1 MRFSDSGVVTPPD
14 VLSQT
19 LLAVPMYLLF
29 ELGVLLSNFYV
40 GKGRRDR
47 ENNEEDDEEKEES

>member
-1 MRFSDSGVVTPPD
+1 MFLTPPD

>member
-1 MRFSDSGVVTPPD
+1 
-14 VLSQT
+14 
-19 LLAVPMYLLF
+19 MYLLF